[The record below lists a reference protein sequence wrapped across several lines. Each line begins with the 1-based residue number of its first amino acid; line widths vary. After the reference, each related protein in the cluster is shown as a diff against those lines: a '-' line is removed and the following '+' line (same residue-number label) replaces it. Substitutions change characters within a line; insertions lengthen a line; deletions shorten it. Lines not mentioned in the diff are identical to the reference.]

1 MIEHLSPST
10 VQTYRECGKKVYFEK
25 VLGVDNPMKYAMTSF
40 GSSMH
45 FAIEKL
51 YKDKLSEKEFIS
63 TFANDWNNI
72 SQYVT
77 EWKTDTATSLLQQGI
92 DACKDFYHNVYGKY
106 DVVEV
111 EREFIINR
119 GEGQL
124 PILCYADAITSD
136 GCIIDYKFG
145 RGLSGI
151 ADSKTYKCNMATYAW
166 AYQDVT
172 GKLPTKIVFIK
183 EKWKRTKD
191 KDTGQYI
198 FSHDGFVID
207 EHEITQSEIDFYK
220 DVYDNT
226 ETGIQAGV
234 WLPASD
240 SSFFCKGC
248 GYRLIGKCTK
258 EV

>member
-1 MIEHLSPST
+1 
-10 VQTYRECGKKVYFEK
+10 
-25 VLGVDNPMKYAMTSF
+25 MTSY

-45 FAIEKL
+45 LAIENL
-51 YKDKLSEKEFIS
+51 YKNKLSEIEFIQAF
-63 TFANDWNNI
+63 TDDWNNM

-77 EWKTDTATSLLQQGI
+77 EWKTDTATSLLKEGI
-92 DACKDFYHNVYGKY
+92 VACKDFYKNIYGKY
-106 DVVEV
+106 DVIEV
-111 EREFIINR
+111 EREFTINR
-119 GEGQL
+119 GEGLL
-124 PILCYADAITSD
+124 PILCYADAITKD

-166 AYQDVT
+166 AYKEST

-191 KDTGQYI
+191 KQSGKYI
-198 FSHDGFVID
+198 YSHDGFVID
-207 EHEITQSEIDFYK
+207 EQEITQESLDFYK
-220 DVYDNT
+220 EVYDNV

-248 GYRLIGKCTK
+248 GFRLMGKCNK